1 MGALPDDTAIPTKT
15 SDLTNDSGFLTQH
28 QDISGKADK
37 VSNPTSGNFAA
48 LDSNGNL
55 TDSGKKAADFL
66 TQHQDISGKQDRI
79 KPASVTLSSTW
90 SGSGPYTQ
98 TVTVSGY
105 TVTANTKVDLQP
117 DATAIGQMIS
127 DGVLALYVV
136 NNNGTLTAYAIS
148 AATTASLTIQVTCT
162 EVAS

>member
-1 MGALPDDTAIPTKT
+1 MGKGT
-15 SDLTNDSGFLTQH
+15 
-28 QDISGKADK
+28 
-37 VSNPTSGNFAA
+37 VSLGT
-48 LDSNGNL
+48 
-55 TDSGKKAADFL
+55 
-66 TQHQDISGKQDRI
+66 
-79 KPASVTLSSTW
+79 TW

-117 DATAIGQMIS
+117 DATAIAQMIS
-127 DGVLALYVV
+127 DGVQALYVV